1 MGKTIAIFNQAGGV
15 AKSTLA
21 LNLGYHLSELRQKV
35 LLVDMDPQASLTL
48 FCGLQPFD
56 LPKTIY
62 ESLLLDQPLPF
73 NFLANLGF
81 DLLPSN
87 INLSGAEIEL
97 VNADLR
103 DFRLRDALA
112 PKCNSYDFIVI
123 DCPPS
128 LGILSYISLVAATHI
143 LVPIA
148 TQYKAWMGTELLLR
162 TVKRIQ
168 GRANKELRLAGFV
181 PTLFAKTNS
190 QDIRAL
196 TAIQE
201 QLSQLAPIFPP
212 LPRSTAFADAVEE
225 HLPLAKYQA
234 KHPALSSL
242 REIAQYCTAKL

>member
-1 MGKTIAIFNQAGGV
+1 MKKIIAIFNQAGGV

-21 LNLGYHLSELRQKV
+21 LNLGYHLSRLKQKV
-35 LLVDMDPQASLTL
+35 VLVDMDPQASLTL

-56 LPKTIY
+56 LTQTIY
-62 ESLLLDQPLPF
+62 ESLLLDKPF
-73 NFLANLGF
+73 PIHSLSELGLNLI
-81 DLLPSN
+81 PSN

-103 DFRLRDALA
+103 DFRLRDALD
-112 PKCNSYDFIVI
+112 SIREIYDFAIV

-162 TVKRIQ
+162 TVKRVQ
-168 GRANKELRLAGFV
+168 GRANQKLELLGFV
-181 PTLFAKTNS
+181 PTLYSKTNS
-190 QDIRAL
+190 QDVRAL
-196 TAIQE
+196 KAIQE
-201 QLSQLAPIFPP
+201 QLGQVAYIFPP

-225 HLPLAKYQA
+225 HLPLAQYQP
-234 KHPALSSL
+234 KHPALNSL
-242 REIAQYCTAKL
+242 QEIADYCLKHT

>member
-1 MGKTIAIFNQAGGV
+1 MGKIMAIFNQAGGV
-15 AKSTLA
+15 AKTTLA
-21 LNLGYHLSELRQKV
+21 MNLGYHLGELKQRV
-35 LLVDMDPQASLTL
+35 LMIDMDPQASLTL

-56 LPKTIY
+56 LTQTIY
-62 ESLLLDQPLPF
+62 ESLVLERPAPIQVLSHLK
-73 NFLANLGF
+73 LEII
-81 DLLPSN
+81 PSN

-103 DFRLRDALA
+103 DFRLRDVIVPLEE
-112 PKCNSYDFIVI
+112 KYDFIII

-168 GRANKELRLAGFV
+168 GKANKELKLAGFV
-181 PTLFAKTNS
+181 PTLFAKANS
-190 QDIRAL
+190 QDCRAL
-196 TAIQE
+196 SAISE
-201 QLSQLAPIFPP
+201 QLSLIAPIFPA

-225 HLPLAKYQA
+225 HLPLALYQP
-234 KHPALSSL
+234 KHPAVAPL
-242 REIAQYCTAKL
+242 AQLADYCLKKL

>member
-1 MGKTIAIFNQAGGV
+1 MGKIIAIFNQAGGV

-21 LNLGYHLSELRQKV
+21 FNLGYHFSELKQKV
-35 LLVDMDPQASLTL
+35 VLVDMDPQASLTL

-56 LPKTIY
+56 LTQTIY
-62 ESLLLDQPLPF
+62 ESLLQDLPLPI
-73 NFLANLGF
+73 NSLSELGL
-81 DLLPSN
+81 DLIPSN

-112 PKCNSYDFIVI
+112 PIRDSYDFILL

-162 TVKRIQ
+162 TVRRIQ
-168 GRANKELRLAGFV
+168 GRANKELKLAGFV
-181 PTLFAKTNS
+181 PTLYAKPNS
-190 QDIRAL
+190 QDTRAL
-196 TAIQE
+196 QAIQE

-212 LPRSTAFADAVEE
+212 FPRSTALADAVEE
-225 HLPLAKYQA
+225 HLPLARYQS
-234 KHPALSSL
+234 KHPALNSL
-242 REIAQYCTAKL
+242 RKIAHYCLKQL